1 MDGIQDLKRR
11 IKSIKSTKQ
20 VTKAMEAV
28 SASKM
33 RKATALAVNARSY
46 THGLWD
52 VVSRMHASGVTHP
65 LLNERTVQKSLGI
78 LIASDRG
85 LCGGLNTAVIKLF
98 LSETGARQE
107 KNITI
112 EPLGIGKKA
121 NNAIRKSL
129 SLNLQYAYEGFTDHP
144 DFREIQSISRLA
156 QQQFLNKEIDEVF
169 VAYTDFQSS
178 IRQVPKIHPLL
189 PLRLNHATKNGDD
202 NANGLQNLNA
212 EFLFEPNPEQVFN
225 TLLPRML
232 EMTLYQLLLE
242 SAASEHSARMLAM
255 HNATDSAEEMIDE
268 LTLTY
273 NQVRQASITQEIA
286 EIVAGRL
293 ALSH

>member
-1 MDGIQDLKRR
+1 MDGIQDIKRR

-33 RKATALAVNARSY
+33 RKATAQAVNARSY
-46 THGLWD
+46 THHLGQI
-52 VVSRMHASGVTHP
+52 VGRIHASSVTHP
-65 LLNERTVQKSLGI
+65 LLSTRKIRKSLGI

-85 LCGGLNTAVIKLF
+85 LCGGLNAAVTKQF
-98 LSETGARQE
+98 LRETQSRQDLG
-107 KNITI
+107 ITI

-121 NNAIRKSL
+121 NSAIRRQEQ
-129 SLNLQYAYEGFTDHP
+129 LNLQYAYEGFTDRP
-144 DFREIQSISRLA
+144 DFHEVQSIARLA
-156 QQQFLNKEIDEVF
+156 QEQFLAKEIDEVF
-169 VAYTDFQSS
+169 IAYTDFQSS
-178 IRQVPKIHPLL
+178 LRQVPKTHILL
-189 PLRLNHATKNGDD
+189 PLQVNAANDPEQEIPNNHET
-202 NANGLQNLNA
+202 
-212 EFLFEPNPEQVFN
+212 EFLFEPDPQKVFN

-232 EMTLYQLLLE
+232 EITLYQLLLE

-255 HNATDSAEEMIDE
+255 HSATDNATDMIDE

-293 ALSH
+293 ALA

>member
-33 RKATALAVNARSY
+33 RKATAMAVNARSY
-46 THGLWD
+46 TQGLWD
-52 VVSRMHASGVTHP
+52 VVGRIHASGVTHP
-65 LLNERTVQKSLGI
+65 LLQERKAKKSLGI

-98 LSETGARQE
+98 LRETQARQE
-107 KNITI
+107 QGTAI

-121 NNAIRKSL
+121 NNAIRRQS
-129 SLNLQYAYEGFTDHP
+129 SLNLQYAYEGFTDRL
-144 DFREIQSISRLA
+144 DFSEVQSIARLA

-178 IRQVPKIHPLL
+178 IRQVPKMHRLL
-189 PLRLNHATKNGDD
+189 PLQLPEAPEENGDRKNG
-202 NANGLQNLNA
+202 LSNLSA
-212 EFLFEPNPEQVFN
+212 EFLFEPNPEHVFN

-232 EMTLYQLLLE
+232 EITLYQLLLE

-255 HNATDSAEEMIDE
+255 HSATDNATDMIDE

-293 ALSH
+293 ALA